1 MRLGVAE
8 ALIQKI
14 FGKDGLNQPKD
25 LVEGLLEI
33 LKLTWGLIYDTK
45 KLTRRLPDP
54 KLEKAA
60 FLIHMRCFDRR
71 CVDEYQ

>member
-1 MRLGVAE
+1 M
-8 ALIQKI
+8 
-14 FGKDGLNQPKD
+14 DLNQPKD

-60 FLIHMRCFDRR
+60 FLIHMKCFDRGHLELLFKIVQELR
-71 CVDEYQ
+71 GCLEF